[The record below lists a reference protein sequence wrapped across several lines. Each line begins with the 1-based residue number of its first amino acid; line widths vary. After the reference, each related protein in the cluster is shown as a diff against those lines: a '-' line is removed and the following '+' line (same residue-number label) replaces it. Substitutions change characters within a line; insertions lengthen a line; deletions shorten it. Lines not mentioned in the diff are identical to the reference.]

1 VWKTGATQ
9 FTLDCKV
16 QIGDGSTNTW
26 FATELEQA
34 VFTLGLL
41 RSLFANGGYY
51 ATKAHLRIGKLD
63 GNGEPCNGSTLFFDN
78 TASNYVAVFDVYNCD
93 VEMYDSQI
101 YIEGMGFV
109 QWLQSAIGVLDGS
122 MNVKRSRMQSDTPTH
137 GQLVVKIAD
146 AQIDGLELYNMC
158 FVPSVE
164 PDYSWNDIHLLGTIN
179 VIFHP
184 HYGQPITVANLKISD
199 AASHTLNI
207 YGNAQCEVTDV
218 NMDWA
223 TITFEAPSGTEWWKF
238 YFSFNRTILDSKG
251 TSYAGKAWTLKR
263 ADGVTVASG
272 TTQSNG
278 KLSATDLEVLY
289 RYYDVATGA
298 SGIGY
303 GPFKLTVQGDGQH
316 QDLVL
321 KSLPMDK
328 KDVTGVETMSA
339 TVLGVVHQAI
349 TKRDEPIPLLQI
361 IKDHYIKR
369 IEVKQR

>member
-1 VWKTGATQ
+1 
-9 FTLDCKV
+9 
-16 QIGDGSTNTW
+16 
-26 FATELEQA
+26 
-34 VFTLGLL
+34 
-41 RSLFANGGYY
+41 
-51 ATKAHLRIGKLD
+51 
-63 GNGEPCNGSTLFFDN
+63 
-78 TASNYVAVFDVYNCD
+78 
-93 VEMYDSQI
+93 
-101 YIEGMGFV
+101 
-109 QWLQSAIGVLDGS
+109 
-122 MNVKRSRMQSDTPTH
+122 
-137 GQLVVKIAD
+137 
-146 AQIDGLELYNMC
+146 
-158 FVPSVE
+158 
-164 PDYSWNDIHLLGTIN
+164 

-238 YFSFNRTILDSKG
+238 YFSFNRAILDSKG

-278 KLSATDLEVLY
+278 KLSTTDLEVLY
-289 RYYDVATGA
+289 RYYDATTGA
-298 SGIGY
+298 LGIGY
-303 GPFKLTVQGDGQH
+303 GPFKLTVEGNSGNET
-316 QDLVL
+316 LAL
-321 KSLPMDK
+321 KNLPISE
-328 KDVTGVETMSA
+328 KDVTGVETMPPIISS
-339 TVLGVVHQAI
+339 VPLGRGAI

>member
-1 VWKTGATQ
+1 MAITYDPTSNVITVTGYTEGTPCDFDELRTADMAGTLQLKPSTAILPYPGWDTDREVRPADSLALRITCVITNYSAPGTLTIEGLDAYGVTLAYNWAINGNGTRVTPAEVRFSQIDRVYSPGTFDVEVTQDRWGVVWKTGATQ

-146 AQIDGLELYNMC
+146 AQIDGLELQ
-158 FVPSVE
+158 
-164 PDYSWNDIHLLGTIN
+164 T
-179 VIFHP
+179 
-184 HYGQPITVANLKISD
+184 TV
-199 AASHTLNI
+199 
-207 YGNAQCEVTDV
+207 
-218 NMDWA
+218 
-223 TITFEAPSGTEWWKF
+223 
-238 YFSFNRTILDSKG
+238 
-251 TSYAGKAWTLKR
+251 
-263 ADGVTVASG
+263 G
-272 TTQSNG
+272 TTSTCSEQ
-278 KLSATDLEVLY
+278 
-289 RYYDVATGA
+289 
-298 SGIGY
+298 
-303 GPFKLTVQGDGQH
+303 
-316 QDLVL
+316 
-321 KSLPMDK
+321 
-328 KDVTGVETMSA
+328 
-339 TVLGVVHQAI
+339 
-349 TKRDEPIPLLQI
+349 
-361 IKDHYIKR
+361 
-369 IEVKQR
+369 